1 MACSSAIHPSNTFS
15 PHPHNNNKNI
25 FLGMALALG
34 LSDAPGVRH
43 MTLDAEL
50 IEGESVAN
58 SSRPALDRI

>member
-1 MACSSAIHPSNTFS
+1 
-15 PHPHNNNKNI
+15 
-25 FLGMALALG
+25 MALALG

-58 SSRPALDRI
+58 I